1 MNYDE
6 VAERIARSHELIQ
19 TKPTDR
25 LDSINKTA
33 EVRTVI
39 MNCVAY
45 LDQLYQNTEILE
57 YTEDDL
63 SFIHQSVCVSAIP
76 LLDMVEHFLEK
87 AEEETQERHFAV

>member
-87 AEEETQERHFAV
+87 FEAKTVERHFAV